1 MQILSKNKRQCFVVL
16 LAATISLTQPVLASA
31 NNSINDLGERDSII
45 AGISSPNLKDDVLY
59 RPRWSLP
66 SNGSLQK
73 LPVGDET
80 SDDDSVEAPDKK
92 SAPPQAD
99 APVKAIPPK
108 KPAISR
114 SERLNLGQSAQTKA
128 PAESDISSEPKA
140 ITPVKT
146 RAFSADAEPTPLP
159 PDTSTPAKRQAPAA
173 IPQATPALQTPTRT
187 PTRTPTQAPTQA
199 PTMSAPIPGA
209 FIINHAPSSIL
220 PSLSAET
227 AEEAQPLA
235 TSPKEESNA
244 GPPKVIEA
252 GVSMWDAAN
261 VSKIVDSLVDS
272 HFASSKTAQDLDKN
286 VQHFKSP
293 TQRAIASTKDSLNRS
308 LGTSGNDPSARA
320 AKIALE
326 ENIKARDKSS
336 AEYQRQKYVDT
347 VHSQVVASMA
357 QIAMGL
363 GTEDSVRRDQ
373 ILKSGL
379 KSLTTLV
386 GDDQAQQTMS
396 SLRTW
401 LANVKLPAGT
411 FEKPVWDTMERE
423 VKLEAVI
430 KAALAKDEVVAEI
443 RKRLYKY
450 AHPSKVSSV
459 SSKVVATSLN
469 TVAIISPGFAIPIGA
484 EAALDAYI
492 AATGG
497 SEEAKLEKELI
508 YDKRIQSRLK
518 VLDQEATLALDN
530 YRFAL
535 VTKNPSLLIFSE
547 AVISDMTSEPVANQI
562 LIGQVAPGQSKAIA
576 ENLPGISESQQP
588 KEKSGVFN
596 TIKSS
601 VLR

>member
-1 MQILSKNKRQCFVVL
+1 MQILSKNKRQRLVVL
-16 LAATISLTQPVLASA
+16 LAATVSLVQPVLASA
-31 NNSINDLGERDSII
+31 NNSINAMGERESII
-45 AGISSPNLKDDVLY
+45 AGITSPNLKDDVLY

-73 LPVGDET
+73 LPLNGETTDDESAQT
-80 SDDDSVEAPDKK
+80 PEADK
-92 SAPPQAD
+92 ATPQAD
-99 APVKAIPPK
+99 SAPKVNPGK
-108 KPAISR
+108 KPAITR
-114 SERLNLGQSAQTKA
+114 SERLNLGDSAQMKTPSENEDESKAKAKTVKTPIQDRA
-128 PAESDISSEPKA
+128 PAKNKDLSTD
-140 ITPVKT
+140 
-146 RAFSADAEPTPLP
+146 SAPTPAL
-159 PDTSTPAKRQAPAA
+159 PDTSLPVRNPAPAV
-173 IPQATPALQTPTRT
+173 PHKTVPAVP
-187 PTRTPTQAPTQA
+187 APTIG
-199 PTMSAPIPGA
+199 APIPGA
-209 FIINHAPSSIL
+209 FIINHAPSSIV

-227 AEEAQPLA
+227 IDEFQSVPV
-235 TSPKEESNA
+235 SQKKESYE

-252 GVSMWDAAN
+252 GVSIWDAGN
-261 VSKIVDSLVDS
+261 VSKIVDTLVDA

-286 VQHFKSP
+286 VKHFKSP
-293 TQRAIASTKDSLNRS
+293 TQRVIASTKDSLNRS

-320 AKIALE
+320 GKLALDE
-326 ENIKARDKSS
+326 DIKARDKST

-357 QIAMGL
+357 QVAMGL
-363 GTEDSVRRDQ
+363 GTADSARREQ

-386 GDDQAQQTMS
+386 GDEQAQQTMS

-411 FEKPVWDTMERE
+411 FDKPVWDTMERE

-443 RKRLYKY
+443 RKRLNKY
-450 AHPSKVSSV
+450 AHPSKLSSV
-459 SSKVVATSLN
+459 SSKVVATSFN
-469 TVAIISPGFAIPIGA
+469 TVSILSPGFAIPIGA

-535 VTKNPSLLIFSE
+535 VTKNPSLLVFSE
-547 AVISDMTSEPVANQI
+547 AVISDMTSEPLANQI
-562 LIGQVAPGQSKAIA
+562 LIGQVAPGQSKEIA
-576 ENLPGISESQQP
+576 ENLPGIAESKQP

>member
-1 MQILSKNKRQCFVVL
+1 MQILSKNKRQRFVVL
-16 LAATISLTQPVLASA
+16 LAATVSLVQPVLASA
-31 NNSINDLGERDSII
+31 NNSINGLGERESII
-45 AGISSPNLKDDVLY
+45 AGISAPDLKDDVLY

-66 SNGSLQK
+66 PNGTLQK
-73 LPVGDET
+73 LPLNDET
-80 SDDDSVEAPDKK
+80 TDEDTSKTPEPK
-92 SAPPQAD
+92 SATGQAD
-99 APVKAIPPK
+99 AKVKPTSAK
-108 KPAISR
+108 KPAITR
-114 SERLNLGQSAQTKA
+114 AERLNLDRSAPTSTTS
-128 PAESDISSEPKA
+128 ESDAAVEPKINKIQKQA
-140 ITPVKT
+140 PTDTP
-146 RAFSADAEPTPLP
+146 
-159 PDTSTPAKRQAPAA
+159 TPAKRQAPSVVPQTAPA
-173 IPQATPALQTPTRT
+173 VAPPTQVIPTLTPPE
-187 PTRTPTQAPTQA
+187 TPTQT

-209 FIINHAPSSIL
+209 FIINHAPSFIT
-220 PSLSAET
+220 PSLSAE
-227 AEEAQPLA
+227 
-235 TSPKEESNA
+235 SVEESQALAVSQKEVVNA
-244 GPPKVIEA
+244 GAPKVIEA
-252 GVSMWDAAN
+252 GVSVWDASN
-261 VSKIVDSLVDS
+261 VSKLVESLVDS

-293 TQRAIASTKDSLNRS
+293 TQKVIASTKDSLNRS

-320 AKIALE
+320 GKLALG
-326 ENIKARDKSS
+326 ENTKARDKSS

-363 GTEDSVRRDQ
+363 GTEDLARRDQ
-373 ILKSGL
+373 ILKSGM

-386 GDDQAQQTMS
+386 GEVHAQQTLG
-396 SLRTW
+396 SLKTW

-450 AHPSKVSSV
+450 AHPSKVSSI
-459 SSKVVATSLN
+459 SSKVVSTSLN

-535 VTKNPSLLIFSE
+535 VTKNPSLLVFSE

-562 LIGQVAPGQSKAIA
+562 LIGQVAPGQSKEIA
-576 ENLPGISESQQP
+576 ENLPGISESEQP

>member
-1 MQILSKNKRQCFVVL
+1 MQILSKNKRQLFVVL
-16 LAATISLTQPVLASA
+16 LAATVSLAQPVLASA
-31 NNSINDLGERDSII
+31 NNSINGLGERDSII

-73 LPVGDET
+73 LPQNDEAT
-80 SDDDSVEAPDKK
+80 DDESNQTPEQKTA
-92 SAPPQAD
+92 APQAD
-99 APVKAIPPK
+99 TTAKPVPAKKTAIT
-108 KPAISR
+108 R
-114 SERLNLGQSAQTKA
+114 SERLNLGQNAQMKTT
-128 PAESDISSEPKA
+128 SE
-140 ITPVKT
+140 
-146 RAFSADAEPTPLP
+146 SADAVEPKITKIQNQTPAQTVETKALP
-159 PDTSTPAKRQAPAA
+159 AKAESTKVSPDALAPAKRPGPAVIPQTAPAV
-173 IPQATPALQTPTRT
+173 QTPTLT
-187 PTRTPTQAPTQA
+187 

-227 AEEAQPLA
+227 AEEAQPL
-235 TSPKEESNA
+235 TVSQKEENTA

-252 GVSMWDAAN
+252 GVSMWGAAN
-261 VSKIVDSLVDS
+261 VSKIVESLVDS

-286 VQHFKSP
+286 VKHFKSP
-293 TQRAIASTKDSLNRS
+293 TQKVIASTKDSLNRS

-320 AKIALE
+320 GKLALD

-363 GTEDSVRRDQ
+363 GTADLARRDQ

-386 GDDQAQQTMS
+386 GDEQAQQTLS
-396 SLRTW
+396 SLKTW
-401 LANVKLPAGT
+401 LANVKLPVGT

-535 VTKNPSLLIFSE
+535 VTKNPSLLVFSE
-547 AVISDMTSEPVANQI
+547 AVISDMTSEPIANQI
-562 LIGQVAPGQSKAIA
+562 LIGQVAPGQSKEIA
-576 ENLPGISESQQP
+576 ENLPGISESKQP
-588 KEKSGVFN
+588 KEKTGVFN
-596 TIKSS
+596 TIKST